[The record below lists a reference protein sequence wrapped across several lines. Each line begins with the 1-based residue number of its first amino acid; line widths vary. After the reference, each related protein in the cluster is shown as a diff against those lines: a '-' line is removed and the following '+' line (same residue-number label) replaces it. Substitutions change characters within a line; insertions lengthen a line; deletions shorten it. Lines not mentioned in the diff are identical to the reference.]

1 MRQILRCFD
10 MKPHLRPSSNFKV
23 TQGHHILLNS
33 AQIAQIEEIFNMFD
47 TDGGGYIDSREL
59 DMALVAMGFQRK
71 NANPKR
77 QSNMDNTSQ
86 MIQTIAADGS
96 VSLEEFTALMMGE
109 ISGRDSMDNLH
120 SVFHVLSS
128 TNESSGYD
136 NLITLTKL
144 QQACETFE
152 V

>member
-1 MRQILRCFD
+1 
-10 MKPHLRPSSNFKV
+10 
-23 TQGHHILLNS
+23 
-33 AQIAQIEEIFNMFD
+33 MFD

-128 TNESSGYD
+128 TNESSGHE

-144 QQACETFE
+144 QQACQTFE